1 MVEAKEAFQRVGYK
15 NLGWGA
21 ASVAMSLF
29 LWFVGI
35 PCPIYEMTGIYCPG
49 CGATRGV
56 KALAHGNLAL
66 ALHENAWFFL
76 FALPGITLALGLGR
90 WWPESKAH
98 VLAKRYMV
106 IAAFAAIP
114 FTILR
119 NIPVSPFTWLA
130 PIGK

>member
-1 MVEAKEAFQRVGYK
+1 MVNASRRIGSA
-15 NLGWGA
+15 NLWWGA
-21 ASVAMSLF
+21 ATVAMSVY

-35 PCPIYEMTGIYCPG
+35 PCPFYEMTGIYCPG

-56 KALAHGNLAL
+56 KALAHGNVAL

-76 FALPGITLALGLGR
+76 FALPGMALALALGR
-90 WWPESKAH
+90 WWPESRTH
-98 VLAKRYMV
+98 EFAKRYMV
-106 IAAFAAIP
+106 VAALAAIP

-119 NIPVSPFTWLA
+119 NIPSPPFTLLA